1 VTFSWA
7 TAQAP
12 GQALP
17 SDPSSAA
24 APQQDQSPP
33 QTSAGARATKILGL
47 CDDAGN
53 EIDQDSSSSLGLS
66 DRLWAVVQT
75 SDEPTGVAVD
85 KSKVAKLCRGVAA
98 ATEEAKASGSAVQLD
113 ASQYALFF
121 NGREVAAL
129 DGTVYDGVRHAFGF
143 HLARNDQNKPIWTDL
158 LGSPTTTLH
167 RPVVVALGIRS
178 ADKSPLPT
186 ISGDALNA
194 TFQLRMFSWQW
205 LLVATAAT
213 AFVLYLVWG
222 HAKKQSTLRDNLL
235 PQLDA
240 ARQPYSLARWQIA
253 FWFTLIFA
261 SFLFLFIL
269 LWDTNT
275 ISAQALSLMGIAA
288 ATGLASVAVDVVK
301 DSPADA
307 ANRGLQALGLN
318 SYEDVT
324 RVKQEIA
331 DRQAELGTPPAA
343 PSTAPPSSVTPG
355 GAASSSTTV
364 SPGDR
369 RKQLLAEIQ
378 DRNNVLRT
386 YEDKIKPFVSQGWF
400 TDITTDLNGTALHR
414 LQSFIWTIVV
424 GVVFLINVYRDLSMP
439 DLNTSLLTLMGI
451 SGAGYVGFKIPESN
465 N

>member
-1 VTFSWA
+1 
-7 TAQAP
+7 
-12 GQALP
+12 
-17 SDPSSAA
+17 
-24 APQQDQSPP
+24 
-33 QTSAGARATKILGL
+33 
-47 CDDAGN
+47 
-53 EIDQDSSSSLGLS
+53 
-66 DRLWAVVQT
+66 VQT
-75 SDEPTGVAVD
+75 SDEPAGVGVD
-85 KSKVAKLCRGVAA
+85 KAKVAKLCTGAA
-98 ATEEAKASGSAVQLD
+98 AEEAKGSASAVQLD

-129 DGTVYDGVRHAFGF
+129 DGTVYDSVRHAFGF
-143 HLARNDQNKPIWTDL
+143 HLARNDLNKPIWTDL

-178 ADKSPLPT
+178 TDKSPLPT

-194 TFQLRMFSWQW
+194 TFRLRMFSWQW
-205 LLVATAAT
+205 LLVAIGAT

-222 HAKKQSTLRDNLL
+222 HAKKRSTLRDNLL

-240 ARQPYSLARWQIA
+240 PRQPYSLARWQIA

-275 ISAQALSLMGIAA
+275 ISAQALSLMGIAG
-288 ATGLASVAVDVVK
+288 ATGLASVAVDAVK
-301 DSPADA
+301 DTPADA
-307 ANRGLQALGLN
+307 ANRGLRALGLN
-318 SYEDVT
+318 SYDDVT

-331 DRQAELGTPPAA
+331 DRQAELSTLPAPAPPATV
-343 PSTAPPSSVTPG
+343 PLSSVTPAA
-355 GAASSSTTV
+355 AASSTPV

-369 RKQLLAEIQ
+369 RKQLLTEIQ

-400 TDITTDLNGTALHR
+400 TDITTDLNGTALNR
-414 LQSFIWTIVV
+414 LQSFVWTIAV
-424 GVVFLINVYRDLSMP
+424 GVVFLISVYRELSMP

-465 N
+465 S

>member
-1 VTFSWA
+1 
-7 TAQAP
+7 
-12 GQALP
+12 
-17 SDPSSAA
+17 
-24 APQQDQSPP
+24 
-33 QTSAGARATKILGL
+33 
-47 CDDAGN
+47 
-53 EIDQDSSSSLGLS
+53 
-66 DRLWAVVQT
+66 
-75 SDEPTGVAVD
+75 
-85 KSKVAKLCRGVAA
+85 
-98 ATEEAKASGSAVQLD
+98 
-113 ASQYALFF
+113 
-121 NGREVAAL
+121 
-129 DGTVYDGVRHAFGF
+129 
-143 HLARNDQNKPIWTDL
+143 
-158 LGSPTTTLH
+158 
-167 RPVVVALGIRS
+167 
-178 ADKSPLPT
+178 
-186 ISGDALNA
+186 
-194 TFQLRMFSWQW
+194 M
-205 LLVATAAT
+205 
-213 AFVLYLVWG
+213 
-222 HAKKQSTLRDNLL
+222 
-235 PQLDA
+235 
-240 ARQPYSLARWQIA
+240 A

-275 ISAQALSLMGIAA
+275 ISAQALSLMGIAG
-288 ATGLASVAVDVVK
+288 ATGLASVAVDAVK

-355 GAASSSTTV
+355 GAGSSTTA
-364 SPGDR
+364 SQGDR
-369 RKQLLAEIQ
+369 RKQLVTEIQ

-414 LQSFIWTIVV
+414 LQSFIWTIAV
-424 GVVFLINVYRDLSMP
+424 GVVFLISVYRDLSMP